1 MMILHIG
8 KGPNLLMSIP
18 RDSIVDIPGRGSN
31 KINASYS
38 FGGPKLLVETIE
50 QNTGIRIDHY
60 VEIGFGGFVNL
71 VDAVGGIEICPDR
84 EMSDKDAN
92 LDNKKACPE
101 DAGAHAPGLPR
112 KSGRTAGRERGWNKE
127 D

>member
-38 FGGPKLLVETIE
+38 FGGPKPLAETIE

-71 VDAVGGIEICPDR
+71 VDPVGGIEICPDR
-84 EMSDKDAN
+84 AMSVK
-92 LDNKKACPE
+92 
-101 DAGAHAPGLPR
+101 GAHLANG
-112 KSGRTAGRERGWNKE
+112 TTDGRERRWQYEKSAM
-127 D
+127 